1 MRKQSQ
7 PRPDDSSVLEVL
19 LSSTKFIWSHHE
31 RRAQVVAG
39 AIPQFSLRARPAFSP
54 MQQPDRVEEMVAIG
68 TPNKTCDANSGQA
81 AAANKTVT
89 EEYMIGHEDR
99 TRPDWKQLAAK
110 FWGAF
115 PRQQI
120 QQTGNDPVPTLQVES
135 VVSDCCSHVGCL
147 PTVQKPQ
154 PQEPEKGQQP
164 QMPEM
169 GQQPQEPEMGQ
180 QPQMPEM
187 GQQPQMPEMGQQPQE
202 PEMGQQPQMPEMG
215 QQPQEP
221 EMGQQ
226 PQMPE
231 MGQQPQQLQPD
242 EGVAVQQ
249 QHTQEQPGP
258 QPLTEEQP
266 GPQPLTEEQPGP
278 QPPTEEQPGQQP
290 PKEGQPGPQPLT
302 EEQPGPQPLT
312 EEQPGTQPPKEGQP
326 GQQPPKGEQL
336 AEEAERPDWCVP
348 VPSEEQVRQMIREAR
363 DLRISRL
370 PLHDASRTR
379 CLAVLPDAGSKL
391 AACLWAFA
399 AARLSPEATDTATI
413 SPEAAA
419 TAPLPPEAATTA
431 RLSPEAAATA
441 PLPPEAAATATISPV
456 SAASRQSAA
465 LAALA
470 DLVARWDPTRH
481 CLLGR
486 GGSHPAGGEA
496 EADLVVV
503 STARGPATSPDTASD
518 VAGTPVMSSPNP
530 SPPVADSPPT
540 TSPSTPPP
548 GPVIGTSPPDAVAA
562 ASCCPASSDPRPD
575 NVLLLIAVRRCDTYY
590 PTEAAVVAVRC
601 GLRLLL
607 EARGRRRYC
616 YVMGLCQWHWAFIA
630 RLEPG
635 RITHMTSSL
644 YLLDDSRSGDLLLRL
659 WNMTPEQAGIQ
670 APVTL
675 PGDPLGRVYLPGR
688 YLSRIGTSHAIVQ
701 LYAEE
706 GPGGAELVVKSEP
719 RSLKFLSPELRVYQD
734 LHRMYGPS
742 AYPAGFLRL
751 LHDDA
756 LDGGRRM
763 FLAPRLLPLVAW
775 SQQHALDAVDR
786 MHALHR
792 AGWALVDVRSYNFMV
807 SASGQLYI
815 IDFGLSLELDLVPK
829 RVTADLT
836 YASLDLL
843 QWYTRRHH
851 GGPSRFVYTT
861 ADDLSALVN
870 LIFTVR
876 IGRPHCHPPCCTD
889 CGNAF
894 EILGYWQRGPFP
906 DGYAECQEAALVADY
921 EALKGCLRSPP
932 LLSTP
937 GELWNA
943 DGVVPTVHP
952 CAGEMRIDQ
961 YKRLMCGPIYFGSSR
976 PALGTEHLILR
987 RWEPASSVSGGGVA
1001 AALARRPNLYL
1012 SWRPSLPFRRIPG
1025 ACEMH
1030 RLITREARSF
1040 CRRPGRHDG
1049 GFIQPSCCF
1058 RALFFLRRLPSRPRH
1073 SPSAGKV
1080 ATTANP
1086 ESAAVQRE
1094 DAHLFESGTGINS
1107 IEMLPRELLLAVIDA
1122 APFQLQV
1129 YCQLIGLTH
1138 GIRTAI
1144 RGAPRELSF
1153 MGPEPLLDNHEYD
1166 RFNSED
1172 EYCLAPCLPAD
1183 ALAAI
1188 VGPCKGLVR
1197 LTLPPHNRHHP
1208 SVVGCGLPLVDD
1220 EDEDERCWVD
1230 EAFEDHTQLAYL
1242 KIPGAGTFW
1251 PAIWRILFYLPGLE
1265 EFHFLEAR
1273 PLEVGMFQ
1281 ALATFCPKLRVLH
1294 LTQDVQISRL
1304 GLDFMVLAPLSGT
1317 LKELI
1322 IPDVY
1327 LDGNSPGSLVS
1338 RLHSLER
1345 LEVGGW
1351 DTADRL
1357 RPVAQHLTQ
1366 FRTHDHIDCL
1376 DEAAYRDTLR
1386 SLSLSS
1392 LTGPSPDRG
1401 FLAAPLGGLTHL
1413 TCLELAL
1420 SHVGDCPLSTVLAA
1434 LPPGLLENQLECLS
1448 LRGISDPKEH
1458 ACAVSS
1464 RTLRKLELDFSLSGS
1479 CTLTLACPAL
1489 ENLSLP
1495 YAGDSNPYELVMD
1508 CPHLRSLTS
1517 LNGQNLDRIASM
1529 PELVDV
1535 SGHWLRLGP
1544 AWLAQVGTRA
1554 PRMRYLSQLVL
1565 SVPAQ
1570 LSFFMSDLTAS
1581 QAVLTQIF
1589 AGCPS
1594 LTTLQSIDLHFP
1606 STTDSPAVVLRLPE
1620 QLEALDGR
1628 VSFEG
1633 PQGPAE
1639 LRVEAPGLRALR
1651 LEVPP
1656 RVQLTLACPALVA
1669 LLVPAQGASSFALA
1683 EGTDPPLRSLCLE
1696 RLSRWASWEPMP
1708 SSLLAVLTASL
1719 LAILTRHGS
1728 HLQCVSLS
1736 SKRLYPE
1743 AWPEVA
1749 AALGRLP
1756 RLVSLT
1762 LYGIPSA
1769 DMVLACPRLSH
1780 LTIHTASDDK
1790 DAVKLRSLVLDCPHL
1805 EELSAPLDSD
1815 LKRFELVGQGEG
1827 EGESEPPINCISGVY
1842 DPWWEQLN
1850 GRFPDAFLSDKQ
1862 LGE

>member
-1 MRKQSQ
+1 
-7 PRPDDSSVLEVL
+7 
-19 LSSTKFIWSHHE
+19 
-31 RRAQVVAG
+31 
-39 AIPQFSLRARPAFSP
+39 
-54 MQQPDRVEEMVAIG
+54 
-68 TPNKTCDANSGQA
+68 
-81 AAANKTVT
+81 
-89 EEYMIGHEDR
+89 
-99 TRPDWKQLAAK
+99 
-110 FWGAF
+110 
-115 PRQQI
+115 
-120 QQTGNDPVPTLQVES
+120 
-135 VVSDCCSHVGCL
+135 
-147 PTVQKPQ
+147 
-154 PQEPEKGQQP
+154 
-164 QMPEM
+164 
-169 GQQPQEPEMGQ
+169 
-180 QPQMPEM
+180 
-187 GQQPQMPEMGQQPQE
+187 
-202 PEMGQQPQMPEMG
+202 
-215 QQPQEP
+215 
-221 EMGQQ
+221 
-226 PQMPE
+226 
-231 MGQQPQQLQPD
+231 
-242 EGVAVQQ
+242 
-249 QHTQEQPGP
+249 
-258 QPLTEEQP
+258 
-266 GPQPLTEEQPGP
+266 
-278 QPPTEEQPGQQP
+278 
-290 PKEGQPGPQPLT
+290 
-302 EEQPGPQPLT
+302 
-312 EEQPGTQPPKEGQP
+312 
-326 GQQPPKGEQL
+326 
-336 AEEAERPDWCVP
+336 
-348 VPSEEQVRQMIREAR
+348 
-363 DLRISRL
+363 
-370 PLHDASRTR
+370 
-379 CLAVLPDAGSKL
+379 
-391 AACLWAFA
+391 
-399 AARLSPEATDTATI
+399 
-413 SPEAAA
+413 
-419 TAPLPPEAATTA
+419 
-431 RLSPEAAATA
+431 
-441 PLPPEAAATATISPV
+441 
-456 SAASRQSAA
+456 
-465 LAALA
+465 
-470 DLVARWDPTRH
+470 
-481 CLLGR
+481 
-486 GGSHPAGGEA
+486 
-496 EADLVVV
+496 
-503 STARGPATSPDTASD
+503 
-518 VAGTPVMSSPNP
+518 
-530 SPPVADSPPT
+530 
-540 TSPSTPPP
+540 
-548 GPVIGTSPPDAVAA
+548 
-562 ASCCPASSDPRPD
+562 
-575 NVLLLIAVRRCDTYY
+575 
-590 PTEAAVVAVRC
+590 
-601 GLRLLL
+601 
-607 EARGRRRYC
+607 
-616 YVMGLCQWHWAFIA
+616 
-630 RLEPG
+630 
-635 RITHMTSSL
+635 
-644 YLLDDSRSGDLLLRL
+644 
-659 WNMTPEQAGIQ
+659 
-670 APVTL
+670 
-675 PGDPLGRVYLPGR
+675 
-688 YLSRIGTSHAIVQ
+688 
-701 LYAEE
+701 
-706 GPGGAELVVKSEP
+706 
-719 RSLKFLSPELRVYQD
+719 
-734 LHRMYGPS
+734 
-742 AYPAGFLRL
+742 
-751 LHDDA
+751 
-756 LDGGRRM
+756 
-763 FLAPRLLPLVAW
+763 
-775 SQQHALDAVDR
+775 
-786 MHALHR
+786 
-792 AGWALVDVRSYNFMV
+792 
-807 SASGQLYI
+807 
-815 IDFGLSLELDLVPK
+815 
-829 RVTADLT
+829 
-836 YASLDLL
+836 
-843 QWYTRRHH
+843 
-851 GGPSRFVYTT
+851 
-861 ADDLSALVN
+861 
-870 LIFTVR
+870 
-876 IGRPHCHPPCCTD
+876 
-889 CGNAF
+889 
-894 EILGYWQRGPFP
+894 
-906 DGYAECQEAALVADY
+906 
-921 EALKGCLRSPP
+921 
-932 LLSTP
+932 
-937 GELWNA
+937 
-943 DGVVPTVHP
+943 
-952 CAGEMRIDQ
+952 
-961 YKRLMCGPIYFGSSR
+961 
-976 PALGTEHLILR
+976 
-987 RWEPASSVSGGGVA
+987 
-1001 AALARRPNLYL
+1001 
-1012 SWRPSLPFRRIPG
+1012 
-1025 ACEMH
+1025 MH

-1040 CRRPGRHDG
+1040 FHRPGG
-1049 GFIQPSCCF
+1049 MMGQPSCCF

-1122 APFQLQV
+1122 APFQLQA

-1153 MGPEPLLDNHEYD
+1153 MGPKPLLDNHEYD

-1208 SVVGCGLPLVDD
+1208 SVLGCGLPLVED

-1281 ALATFCPKLRVLH
+1281 ALATFCPKLRVLR

-1304 GLDFMVLAPLSGT
+1304 GLDFMVLAALSGT

-1351 DTADRL
+1351 DTVDRL

-1366 FRTHDHIDCL
+1366 FRTHDQIDCL
-1376 DEAAYRDTLR
+1376 DEAGLCRLESLASSSDASVNLSTPVITAYRDTLR

-1413 TCLELAL
+1413 TCLELDL
-1420 SHVGDCPLSTVLAA
+1420 PRVEDCSLSTVLAA

-1464 RTLRKLELDFSLSGS
+1464 RTLRKMELDFSLPGS

-1489 ENLSLP
+1489 ENLALP
-1495 YAGDSNPYELVMD
+1495 FGDSNPYELVMD
-1508 CPHLRSLTS
+1508 CPHLRFLTS
-1517 LNGQNLDRIASM
+1517 LNGQNLDRIAPM
-1529 PELVDV
+1529 PELVSV
-1535 SGHWLRLGP
+1535 SGHWLRLDP
-1544 AWLAQVGTRA
+1544 AWLAQLGTRA
-1554 PRMRYLSQLVL
+1554 PRMRHLSQLVL
-1565 SVPAQ
+1565 SVLPQ

-1620 QLEALDGR
+1620 QLEAWDGR

-1639 LRVEAPGLRALR
+1639 LRLEAPGLRVLR

-1656 RVQLTLACPALVA
+1656 QVQLTLACPTLVA

-1696 RLSRWASWEPMP
+1696 CPPMWATWEPMP

-1736 SKRLYPE
+1736 SKRLSPE
-1743 AWPEVA
+1743 VWPEVA

-1780 LTIHTASDDK
+1780 LTIHTASDK